1 MVQTENDPGAGSG
14 TLLQVEDLRV
24 EFPTPSG
31 AVEVVAGVSFDVRPG
46 ETVAVVGES
55 GSGKS
60 VTSLAVLGLLG
71 PGRVASGTIT
81 LRGEELTGAGRDR
94 LRTLRGAE
102 IAMIFQNPMSAL
114 DPLFSVGDQV
124 VEAIR
129 VHRPTT
135 RAQARARAVELLR
148 EVGLPDPERR
158 MRSYPHELSGGQQQR
173 VGVAMAL
180 ACDPGLLIADEPTT
194 ALDVTVEAQILA
206 LMRRLQAEHGA
217 ALLLITHDMSVVA
230 RMADRVVVMYAGQV
244 VERGRTD
251 RVLAAPAHP
260 YTRALITS
268 VPTVDTGRD
277 VPLPA
282 IPGRVPNPS
291 EIPAGCRF
299 HPRCPEAVPRCRTE
313 QPPVVGTPDGG
324 ESRCWLSDPAA
335 ELAGAAGATR

>member
-1 MVQTENDPGAGSG
+1 MSQSTSAPSAGTGA
-14 TLLQVEDLRV
+14 LLQVDDLRV

-31 AVEVVAGVSFDVRPG
+31 AVEVVAGVSFDVHPG

-60 VTSLAVLGLLG
+60 VSSLAVLGLLG
-71 PGRVASGTIT
+71 AGRIAGGSIT
-81 LRGEELTGAGRDR
+81 LRGEELTGADRDR
-94 LRTLRGAE
+94 LRALRGAE

-129 VHRPTT
+129 VHRPMS
-135 RAQARARAVELLR
+135 RARARGRAAELLR
-148 EVGLPDPERR
+148 EVGLPDPEWR
-158 MRSYPHELSGGQQQR
+158 MRFYPHELSGGQQQR

-244 VERGRTD
+244 VERGRAD
-251 RVLAAPAHP
+251 RILGEPTHP

-268 VPTVDTGRD
+268 VPTADTVRD
-277 VPLPA
+277 APLPA
-282 IPGRVPNPS
+282 IGGRVPNPT
-291 EIPAGCRF
+291 EIPDGCRF
-299 HPRCPEAVPRCRTE
+299 HPRCPQAVSRCRTDE
-313 QPPVVGTPDGG
+313 PPVTGTPGGG
-324 ESRCWLSDPAA
+324 ESRCWL
-335 ELAGAAGATR
+335 AAGATEATR